1 MDAAAPLVSVIMS
14 VHNGEQWLNEAV
26 ESIIRQTYTHWEFII
41 VDDASNKTTQDLLQ
55 HYRIDSRI
63 KIIRVDS
70 RQGLTKNLN
79 TATSL
84 CTGEFIARMDADD
97 ISVHDRLEKQVI
109 YLQTNPAIAVVAGF
123 IDIMDE
129 TGKITGSWPDDRN
142 TITWKQIKAMLP
154 WKNCIAHP
162 TVMLRKNVLE
172 QYRYNESQVHSQDW
186 DLWLRLA
193 ADGKVIEKIATP
205 LLLYRVHPASITST
219 SNRRSAFSK
228 QHEFYQRYLKH
239 SKFNRFN
246 ATVRLGF
253 LFNGIQLFLS
263 RIKRRFTS

>member
-14 VHNGEQWLNEAV
+14 VHNGEQWLNEAI

-41 VDDASNKTTQDLLQ
+41 VDDASNKATQDLLN

-70 RQGLTKNLN
+70 KQGLTKNLN
-79 TATSL
+79 TAIHL
-84 CTGEFIARMDADD
+84 CNGEFIARMDADD
-97 ISVHDRLEKQVI
+97 ISMHDRLEKQVAW
-109 YLQTNPAIAVVAGF
+109 LQVNPHVSVIASF

-129 TGKITGSWPDDRN
+129 KGKVVSVWPDDRKA
-142 TITWKQIKAMLP
+142 ITWQQIRVMLP

-162 TVMLRKNVLE
+162 SVMIRKKVLE

-193 ADGKVIEKIATP
+193 AEGKIIEKIAIP
-205 LLLYRVHPASITST
+205 LLLYRIHPASITST
-219 SNRRSAFSK
+219 SNRRSVFSK

-239 SKFNRFN
+239 SAFSRFN
-246 ATVRLGF
+246 TKVRLGF
-253 LFNGIQLFLS
+253 IFNSIKLFLS
-263 RIKRRFTS
+263 RIKRKFIS